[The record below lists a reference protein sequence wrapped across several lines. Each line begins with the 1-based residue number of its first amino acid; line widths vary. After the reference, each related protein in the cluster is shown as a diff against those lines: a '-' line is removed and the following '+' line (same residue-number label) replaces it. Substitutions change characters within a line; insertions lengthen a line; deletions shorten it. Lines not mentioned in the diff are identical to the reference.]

1 MKVPKAFV
9 VQKMCLSSADEYST
23 FKSHGHVT
31 LVDIFGWRD
40 SNDKSSRIFI
50 QINNKLSSNWKKK
63 RLNRRDTLI
72 FKTGMSVRAGD
83 GFDQPAIG
91 RSRGPSA
98 SWDSWMWNRRQ
109 EVGNRADLSWVQ
121 RVQTHAPTSRLEE
134 EVGQRLNATLEC
146 LKCFTVD
153 AVIPDPTGPSQDTK
167 VFILRR
173 LTRKMTNTVTQ

>member
-63 RLNRRDTLI
+63 TEQPRHVDIQDRDECQSGRRVRPACHRSDQRAECQLRQLNV
-72 FKTGMSVRAGD
+72 KPSTGS
-83 GFDQPAIG
+83 
-91 RSRGPSA
+91 S
-98 SWDSWMWNRRQ
+98 
-109 EVGNRADLSWVQ
+109 ADLSWVQ
-121 RVQTHAPTSRLEE
+121 RVQTHAPTSCLEE

-167 VFILRR
+167 VFILSR